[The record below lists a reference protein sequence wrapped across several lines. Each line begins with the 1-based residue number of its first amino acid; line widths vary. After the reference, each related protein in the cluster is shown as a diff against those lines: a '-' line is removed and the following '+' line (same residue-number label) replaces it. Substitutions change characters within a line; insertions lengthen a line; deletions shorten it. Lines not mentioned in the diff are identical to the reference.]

1 MNSDKKKEDCPKPL
15 VRLRVEYSGGFN
27 PCNPQRFG
35 QAFVSKAA
43 NPLDILHFFRKRK
56 EKSKVMTDP
65 DMPDISTIP
74 QIEKLAVSDL
84 VNEFLGVQNLGIL
97 PENQFHEAVTLF
109 ADREDRDAIKR

>member
-1 MNSDKKKEDCPKPL
+1 MNSGKNESDFPKPL

-35 QAFVSKAA
+35 QSFVSKVA
-43 NPLDILHFFRKRK
+43 NPLDVLHFYRRKK
-56 EKSKVMTDP
+56 DKTKSVTEP
-65 DMPDISTIP
+65 DMPDIGILP
-74 QIEKLAVSDL
+74 QMERLAVSDL
-84 VNEFLGVQNLGIL
+84 VNEFLGVQHLGIL